1 MYSIAK
7 AAQNQLTKCV
17 AQGKSITFPSNNPGK
32 SRYEPVHLWARVV
45 MNHYKVDMS
54 HHEVD
59 MSRPEV
65 DMSHHKVIMSQSH
78 CEPLHWLVVI
88 ISNLPFSLTRSRGEY
103 LRVVGILEMV
113 E

>member
-1 MYSIAK
+1 
-7 AAQNQLTKCV
+7 
-17 AQGKSITFPSNNPGK
+17 
-32 SRYEPVHLWARVV
+32 

-54 HHEVD
+54 HHKVD
-59 MSRPEV
+59 MSHPEV

-78 CEPLHWLVVI
+78 YEPLHWSVVK
-88 ISNLPFSLTRSRGEY
+88 ISNLPFSLTMCMSEY

>member
-1 MYSIAK
+1 
-7 AAQNQLTKCV
+7 
-17 AQGKSITFPSNNPGK
+17 
-32 SRYEPVHLWARVV
+32 

-59 MSRPEV
+59 MSHAEV

-78 CEPLHWLVVI
+78 YEPLRWLVVI

-103 LRVVGILEMV
+103 LSVVGILEMV

>member
-1 MYSIAK
+1 
-7 AAQNQLTKCV
+7 
-17 AQGKSITFPSNNPGK
+17 
-32 SRYEPVHLWARVV
+32 

-59 MSRPEV
+59 MGHPEV
-65 DMSHHKVIMSQSH
+65 NMSHHKVVMSHHKVVMSQGH
-78 CEPLHWLVVI
+78 YEPLHWSVVI

-103 LRVVGILEMV
+103 LRGILEMV

>member
-1 MYSIAK
+1 
-7 AAQNQLTKCV
+7 
-17 AQGKSITFPSNNPGK
+17 
-32 SRYEPVHLWARVV
+32 

-59 MSRPEV
+59 MSHPE
-65 DMSHHKVIMSQSH
+65 VIMSQSLY
-78 CEPLHWLVVI
+78 EPLHWSVVI
-88 ISNLPFSLTRSRGEY
+88 ISNLPFLLTRSRGEY

>member
-1 MYSIAK
+1 
-7 AAQNQLTKCV
+7 
-17 AQGKSITFPSNNPGK
+17 
-32 SRYEPVHLWARVV
+32 

-54 HHEVD
+54 H
-59 MSRPEV
+59 PEV

-78 CEPLHWLVVI
+78 YKPLHWLVVI

-113 E
+113 EQIGRYIQLATPLKILSEITDKTLLGWIITTSWVDHNNFWGGS

>member
-1 MYSIAK
+1 
-7 AAQNQLTKCV
+7 
-17 AQGKSITFPSNNPGK
+17 
-32 SRYEPVHLWARVV
+32 

-59 MSRPEV
+59 MSHHEVDMSHPEV

-78 CEPLHWLVVI
+78 YEPLHWLVVI

>member
-1 MYSIAK
+1 
-7 AAQNQLTKCV
+7 
-17 AQGKSITFPSNNPGK
+17 
-32 SRYEPVHLWARVV
+32 

-59 MSRPEV
+59 MSYPEV
-65 DMSHHKVIMSQSH
+65 DISHHKVIMSQSH
-78 CEPLHWLVVI
+78 YEPLHWLVVI
-88 ISNLPFSLTRSRGEY
+88 ISNLRFSLTRSRGEY

>member
-1 MYSIAK
+1 
-7 AAQNQLTKCV
+7 
-17 AQGKSITFPSNNPGK
+17 
-32 SRYEPVHLWARVV
+32 

-54 HHEVD
+54 H
-59 MSRPEV
+59 REV

-78 CEPLHWLVVI
+78 YEPLRWLVVI
-88 ISNLPFSLTRSRGEY
+88 ISNLTLSLTRSRGEY

>member
-1 MYSIAK
+1 
-7 AAQNQLTKCV
+7 
-17 AQGKSITFPSNNPGK
+17 
-32 SRYEPVHLWARVV
+32 

-54 HHEVD
+54 HPELD
-59 MSRPEV
+59 MSHPEV

-78 CEPLHWLVVI
+78 YEPLRWLVVV
-88 ISNLPFSLTRSRGEY
+88 ISNLPFTLTRSRGVY